1 MKEKNQCGQNR
12 KQKECA
18 ILNAKNEENY
28 LLEKKAIADGFFIIE
43 QDECLEDN
51 EKSTLRRLLC
61 NYNGLLD
68 TIAVSKNDPDAIIE
82 RRLICSFKLWHCVTD
97 MGETLENLQRI
108 DGYCKDEDKE
118 SLDDVIQLLSE
129 FDKDITRPID
139 RE

>member
-12 KQKECA
+12 KQNECA
-18 ILNAKNEENY
+18 I

-43 QDECLEDN
+43 QDECLEDD

-68 TIAVSKNDPDAIIE
+68 AIAVSKNDPDAIIE